1 MIAKL
6 NFQQPLHKSSV
17 SRDPLEIIF
26 IVLNYK
32 LISNIENCFLFIL
45 TTINLMHICSIKVLQ
60 FSMSEWMNE
69 RVNLK
74 VEYKHLILM
83 EIN

>member
-32 LISNIENCFLFIL
+32 LISNIENCFFFYFDNHQFNAYLLNKSITIL
-45 TTINLMHICSIKVLQ
+45 NEWVN
-60 FSMSEWMNE
+60 EWMKE
-69 RVNLK
+69 
-74 VEYKHLILM
+74 
-83 EIN
+83 